1 MYPIWYL
8 QRHIPKPKTL
18 IPTYIPNHIYPPTY
32 PSHPCTMLSHY
43 TKPNRGEKKNRNKVH
58 PTFFFPP
65 LNRLPLLFLDVPSSS
80 SSFFFL
86 FFSEELIRS
95 MAKHANGLSRGSG
108 SISLMMIGLEE
119 SFLIW
124 GLSRVRIRI
133 GLGPR
138 CIETVGGD
146 ERSFGV

>member
-1 MYPIWYL
+1 
-8 QRHIPKPKTL
+8 
-18 IPTYIPNHIYPPTY
+18 
-32 PSHPCTMLSHY
+32 
-43 TKPNRGEKKNRNKVH
+43 
-58 PTFFFPP
+58 
-65 LNRLPLLFLDVPSSS
+65 
-80 SSFFFL
+80 
-86 FFSEELIRS
+86 

-119 SFLIW
+119 SFLIL

-146 ERSFGV
+146 ERSFGVWRDIDIDIGR

>member
-1 MYPIWYL
+1 MCHL
-8 QRHIPKPKTL
+8 
-18 IPTYIPNHIYPPTY
+18 PP
-32 PSHPCTMLSHY
+32 S
-43 TKPNRGEKKNRNKVH
+43 
-58 PTFFFPP
+58 
-65 LNRLPLLFLDVPSSS
+65 
-80 SSFFFL
+80 FFL

-108 SISLMMIGLEE
+108 SISLMRIGLE

-138 CIETVGGD
+138 CIETAGGD
-146 ERSFGV
+146 ERSFGVWRDIDIDGRWFISSTINNAFSAPTTIHPPVSHSWEIPLLVCEFHVHANTSRLQTLGASYPHRASIYSETASYSLLR